1 MNTQFT
7 MKDYPNTASAIPPFV
22 SHRLHVYIYTY
33 VHLNVRLPLLLHF
46 LDTMTSTDPVE
57 KVLETCASLPFLELL
72 FTGEIF
78 PLP

>member
-1 MNTQFT
+1 M
-7 MKDYPNTASAIPPFV
+7 S
-22 SHRLHVYIYTY
+22 IYTY

-57 KVLETCASLPFLELL
+57 KVLETCASLPFVELL